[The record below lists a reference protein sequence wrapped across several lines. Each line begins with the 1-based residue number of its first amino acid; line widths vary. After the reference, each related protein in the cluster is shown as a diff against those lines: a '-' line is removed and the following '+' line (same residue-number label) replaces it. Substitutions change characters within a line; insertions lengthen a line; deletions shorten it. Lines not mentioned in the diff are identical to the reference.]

1 MIALRSNLPS
11 HLGFVG
17 GTCSLTQGLL
27 ATGDGA
33 ELVARPAG
41 LQPPVRAE
49 TGGGG
54 G

>member
-17 GTCSLTQGLL
+17 GTCALTQGLL
-27 ATGDGA
+27 ATGDGTK
-33 ELVARPAG
+33 LVAWPAG

-49 TGGGG
+49 AVGGGG
-54 G
+54 